1 MTRDDRADD
10 RVSETEETIERVETV
25 PDTMP
30 PPGAPLGG
38 PEFEEAVVHE
48 SETVRQRPDGAI
60 ERDVVRH
67 EQRRRMSGDRIALL
81 VLLLALLIAAGVGAW
96 WYFTQEDTTDVPTLE
111 GLTVDR
117 AVARLEE
124 ENLRSDIVTQPNDAQ
139 EGTVFD
145 QDPDAGVAVD
155 EGSTVQVLVSG
166 GPQTKAVPNAI
177 GLPESQA
184 RDRLVAAGFQVRTR
198 EVFSEKQ
205 EGTVVAQ
212 EPAAGAEGD
221 AGGTV
226 TINVSKGSAQVDVP
240 SVVGLDR
247 SAAEDEIES
256 ARLRA
261 NVVVVPSDEPEGT
274 VVAQNPAGGTLR
286 EGETVRLNVSGGSTS
301 TEPTPTTTDTTTDT
315 TDATTP

>member
-145 QDPDAGVAVD
+145 QEPGCRRR
-155 EGSTVQVLVSG
+155 G
-166 GPQTKAVPNAI
+166 G
-177 GLPESQA
+177 
-184 RDRLVAAGFQVRTR
+184 RR
-198 EVFSEKQ
+198 
-205 EGTVVAQ
+205 
-212 EPAAGAEGD
+212 
-221 AGGTV
+221 
-226 TINVSKGSAQVDVP
+226 
-240 SVVGLDR
+240 LDR
-247 SAAEDEIES
+247 AG
-256 ARLRA
+256 ARLRRPA
-261 NVVVVPSDEPEGT
+261 DE
-274 VVAQNPAGGTLR
+274 GG
-286 EGETVRLNVSGGSTS
+286 
-301 TEPTPTTTDTTTDT
+301 P
-315 TDATTP
+315 